1 MRRRGDQTRGQELMQ
16 ETRLWAE
23 IGILQAGHPALT
35 VNRTELWWGALLE
48 GPFVLHKVPLAL
60 PDGFDEKHGDL
71 FRLSWEP
78 ALKELGY
85 RMATGENHHYTSNS
99 VTFRVEAL
107 A

>member
-1 MRRRGDQTRGQELMQ
+1 MQ

-23 IGILQAGHPALT
+23 VGIWQAGHPELM
-35 VNRTELWWGALLE
+35 VRRTELWNGALLE
-48 GPFVLHKVPLAL
+48 GPFVLHEVPLAL

-85 RMATGENHHYTSNS
+85 RMAPGENHHYTHNS
-99 VTFRVEAL
+99 VKFRVEAL